1 MTVKDGQ
8 EYRVGTGASLML
20 MIVVVLMLA
29 VLGMLAFSSAQAG
42 RRQTDRH
49 VGSVTAYY
57 AADAQAERVLAQL
70 DALGED
76 AAAQLAVDGISL
88 ARDGDVWTYA
98 VRVDDQR
105 ELCVRVRLTEEGVQ
119 VESWQVV
126 RTDDWSP
133 DGSLQLLDAV
143 GF

>member
-1 MTVKDGQ
+1 MKNRQ

-42 RRQTDRH
+42 RRQIDRH

>member
-1 MTVKDGQ
+1 MKNRQ

-42 RRQTDRH
+42 RRQIDRN
-49 VGSVTAYY
+49 VRSVTAYY
-57 AADAQAERVLAQL
+57 EADARAERALAQL
-70 DALGED
+70 DALGEE
-76 AAAQLAVDGISL
+76 AADVLAADGIAL
-88 ARDGDVWTYA
+88 AREGDAWTYA

-105 ELCVRVRLTEEGVQ
+105 ELRVRARLTESGVQ

>member
-1 MTVKDGQ
+1 MKNRQ
-8 EYRVGTGASLML
+8 EYRVGTGASLMR

-42 RRQTDRH
+42 RRQIDRN
-49 VGSVTAYY
+49 VRSVTAYY
-57 AADAQAERVLAQL
+57 EADARAERALAQL
-70 DALGED
+70 DALGEE
-76 AAAQLAVDGISL
+76 AADVLAADGIAL
-88 ARDGDVWTYA
+88 AREGDAWTYA

-105 ELCVRVRLTEEGVQ
+105 ELHVRARLTESGVQ

>member
-1 MTVKDGQ
+1 MKNRQ

-42 RRQTDRH
+42 RRQIDRN
-49 VGSVTAYY
+49 VRSVTAYY
-57 AADAQAERVLAQL
+57 EADARAERALAQL
-70 DALGED
+70 DALGEE
-76 AAAQLAVDGISL
+76 AADVLAADGIAL
-88 ARDGDVWTYA
+88 AREGDAWTYA

-105 ELCVRVRLTEEGVQ
+105 ELHVRARLTESGVQ

>member
-1 MTVKDGQ
+1 MKNRQ
-8 EYRVGTGASLML
+8 EYRVGTGASLMP

-42 RRQTDRH
+42 RRQIDRN
-49 VGSVTAYY
+49 VRSVTAYY
-57 AADAQAERVLAQL
+57 EADARAERALAQL
-70 DALGED
+70 DALGEE
-76 AAAQLAVDGISL
+76 AADVLAADGIAL
-88 ARDGDVWTYA
+88 AREGDAWTYA

-105 ELCVRVRLTEEGVQ
+105 ELHVRARLTESGVQ